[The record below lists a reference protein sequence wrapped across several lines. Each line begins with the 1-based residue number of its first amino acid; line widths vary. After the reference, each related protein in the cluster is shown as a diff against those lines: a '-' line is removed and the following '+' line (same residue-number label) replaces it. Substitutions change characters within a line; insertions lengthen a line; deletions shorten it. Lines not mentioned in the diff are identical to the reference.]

1 MCHLKQIKEEKES
14 EIKTSILA
22 DMQDTERERER
33 EHGGGVLKEV
43 WRREKKKKKKE
54 RKRI

>member
-33 EHGGGVLKEV
+33 EHGGGRPTNKQTP
-43 WRREKKKKKKE
+43 
-54 RKRI
+54 